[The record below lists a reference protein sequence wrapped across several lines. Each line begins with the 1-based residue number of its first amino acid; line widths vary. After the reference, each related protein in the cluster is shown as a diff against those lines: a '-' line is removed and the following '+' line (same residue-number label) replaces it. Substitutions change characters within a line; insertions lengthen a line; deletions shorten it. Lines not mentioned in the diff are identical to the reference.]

1 VEKRLD
7 LDTLTRAG
15 FYHAGAWRKHV
26 SLLEEGAPRTPGV
39 YALVQDDIVMFVG
52 KSDRRLDA
60 RLRVQRHRAEGGRGR
75 EVHSWLRD
83 TITANGRVDV
93 YVLECAEEHT
103 EWRGLPVD
111 VLAGLEAAL
120 IRELDPVYNRDG
132 RADRVA
138 ELAA

>member
-1 VEKRLD
+1 MKTHLD

-15 FYHAGAWRKHV
+15 FYHAGSWGARI
-26 SLLEEGAPRTPGV
+26 SFLEDGAPRAPGV
-39 YALVQDDIVMFVG
+39 YALVQDGAVKFVG
-52 KSDRRLDA
+52 KSERRLDA
-60 RLRVQRHRAEGGRGR
+60 RLRVQRHRAEAGRGR
-75 EVHSWLRD
+75 EVHQWLRES
-83 TITANGRVDV
+83 IAANKRVDV
-93 YVLECAEEHT
+93 YVLECRDEHA

-132 RADRVA
+132 RTERVS